1 MSPRTVPTEV
11 KAILFDLD
19 GTLIDTDDVM
29 IERAARWLQPLAQL
43 FSQDDPKRVLRQAIM
58 ASEGPTNAFLTFLDI
73 LGLDDELFALGDR
86 LRRLRGLR
94 TPGNFRPVDGVVET
108 VRELS
113 RRYPL
118 GIVTTRSRQDA
129 QAFLEQHA
137 LGDCFSVVVTHEDT
151 WRLKPHP
158 EPIRHAAKQLGVAV
172 ERCLMVGDTRVD
184 IRAAKATG
192 ACAVGVLCGFGE
204 RGDLAEAD
212 LILESPVELKQWLQR
227 ENLEDAARRTANGR
241 DR

>member
-1 MSPRTVPTEV
+1 MSPRIAPTEV
-11 KAILFDLD
+11 GAILFDLD

-29 IERAARWLQPLAQL
+29 IERAAGWLKPLARL
-43 FSQDDPKRVLRQAIM
+43 FRQGDPKRVLRRAIM
-58 ASEGPTNAFLTFLDI
+58 ASEGPTNTLLTILDV

-94 TPGNFRPVDGVVET
+94 TPANFQPVDGVVEA

-113 RRYPL
+113 GRYPL
-118 GIVTTRSRQDA
+118 GVVTTRSRRDA

-137 LGDCFSVVVTHEDT
+137 LADCFSVVVTHEDT

-158 EPIRHAAKQLGVAV
+158 EPICYAAEQLGVAV
-172 ERCLMVGDTRVD
+172 GRCLMVGDTGVD
-184 IRAAKATG
+184 VESAKAAG

-204 RGDLAEAD
+204 RRDLAGAD
-212 LILESPVELKQWLQR
+212 LILENTAELGEWL
-227 ENLEDAARRTANGR
+227 
-241 DR
+241 

>member
-1 MSPRTVPTEV
+1 MSLRIVPTEV
-11 KAILFDLD
+11 EAVFFDLD
-19 GTLIDTDDVM
+19 GTLIDTDDAM
-29 IERAARWLQPLAQL
+29 IERAAKWFQPLAWL
-43 FSQDDPKRVLRQAIM
+43 FPQIDPKRVLHRAIM

-94 TPGNFRPVDGVVET
+94 TPANFQPVDGVVEA

-113 RRYPL
+113 GRYQL
-118 GIVTTRSRQDA
+118 GVVTTRSRRDA

-137 LGDCFSVVVTHEDT
+137 LADCFSVVVTHEDT

-158 EPIRHAAKQLGVAV
+158 GPIRYAAEQLGVAV
-172 ERCLMVGDTRVD
+172 ERCLMVGDTSVD
-184 IRAAKATG
+184 VRAAKAAG

-204 RGDLAEAD
+204 RDDLVGAD
-212 LILESPVELKQWLQR
+212 LILENTAELGEWL
-227 ENLEDAARRTANGR
+227 
-241 DR
+241 